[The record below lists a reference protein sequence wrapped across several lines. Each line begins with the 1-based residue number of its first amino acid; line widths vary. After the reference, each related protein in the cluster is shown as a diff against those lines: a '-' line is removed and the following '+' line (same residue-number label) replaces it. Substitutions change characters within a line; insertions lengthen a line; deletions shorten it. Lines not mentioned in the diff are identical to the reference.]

1 MLVTSQLKYFKV
13 IEWTLFLGLCGISAI
28 FMWGVLEKFFSGKTS
43 FTQVEEPIK
52 ELPTITLCLSM
63 PDSRKIEYQYGK
75 DFEITY
81 RISAEN
87 SRYSIILKEG
97 GKSFIFGEELYLE
110 KFITVHFKNCYKIRS
125 ILSNGYMIKDSTII
139 QINFNTSINEGDLP
153 SSLQSFFTSE
163 NNAYGIVTNMW
174 KNGKVTRVHI
184 NKGMA
189 KDVILK
195 AKEHRYLQTN
205 NRCSK
210 ESFYECLS
218 KKIMEAKLEDP
229 AEKCT
234 SVSLPFLPMCEKDTI
249 NGNISG
255 WEYINH
261 LKKFNNGN
269 KCLIKL
275 CTTLEYSGEETYNE
289 KLKSKNI
296 TVAFGYLFS
305 SNSTTVY
312 EEYLIY
318 DVISAIGSVG
328 GTLGMCIGFSFTGL
342 ISYLIHFIQYGIM
355 IIKIKLKKQLL
366 SQKELMGT
374 ESCEGREFIDGS
386 RRRENCQDNQMFEE
400 KLNATNAKLEGLIK
414 QVEAIQIKIDMSSY
428 KSSRY

>member
-1 MLVTSQLKYFKV
+1 MLTNSQAKYIKV
-13 IEWTLFLGLCGISAI
+13 IEWSLFLGLCGLSAI
-28 FMWGVLEKFFSGKTS
+28 FMWGVLDKFSSGKTS

-63 PDSRKIEYQYGK
+63 PDSREIEYEYGT
-75 DFEITY
+75 DFEIKY
-81 RISAEN
+81 EISAEN
-87 SRYSIILKEG
+87 SKHSIILND
-97 GKSFIFGEELYLE
+97 GENSTILGEKVFME
-110 KFITVHFKNCYKIRS
+110 KFITILFKNCYKIRS
-125 ILSNGYMIKDSTII
+125 ILSNGYVIKDSTII
-139 QINFNTSINEGDLP
+139 QINFNTSMSEGDLP
-153 SSLQSFFTSE
+153 YSLQSYFTSE
-163 NNAYGIVTNMW
+163 NNAYGIVTSMW
-174 KNGKVTRVHI
+174 KNGKATRIHI
-184 NKGMA
+184 DKGMA
-189 KDVILK
+189 KDISLK
-195 AKEHRYLQTN
+195 AKKHRYLETYN
-205 NRCSK
+205 KCSK
-210 ESFYECLS
+210 ESYYECLS
-218 KKIMEAKLEDP
+218 RKIMAAK
-229 AEKCT
+229 KCT
-234 SVSLPFLPMCEKDTI
+234 SVSLPFLPICKDDKI
-249 NGNISG
+249 DDNISA
-255 WEYINH
+255 WKFHNH
-261 LKKFNNGN
+261 LKNVTKDCNN
-269 KCLIKL
+269 CLTKL

-289 KLKSKNI
+289 KLRVNNI

-318 DVISAIGSVG
+318 DVISMIGSVG

-342 ISYLIHFIQYGIM
+342 ISYLIHFTQYGIM

-386 RRRENCQDNQMFEE
+386 RRRKNCQDNQMFEE

>member
-1 MLVTSQLKYFKV
+1 MLDTSQVKYFKF

-139 QINFNTSINEGDLP
+139 KINFNTSINKGDLP
-153 SSLQSFFTSE
+153 LSLQSFFTSE
-163 NNAYGIVTNMW
+163 NNAYGIVTYMW
-174 KNGKVTRVHI
+174 KNGKVTRIHI

-189 KDVILK
+189 KGIILQ
-195 AKEHRYLQTN
+195 AKKHRYLQTN
-205 NRCSK
+205 NMCSK

-218 KKIMEAKLEDP
+218 KKIMETEDP
-229 AEKCT
+229 AEKCS
-234 SVSLPFLPMCEKDTI
+234 SVSLPFLPLCENDEI
-249 NGNISG
+249 YHNISS
-255 WEYINH
+255 
-261 LKKFNNGN
+261 LAFGN
-269 KCLIKL
+269 KCLTKL
-275 CTTLEYSGEETYNE
+275 CTTLEYSGDETYNE
-289 KLKSKNI
+289 KLRVNNI
-296 TVAFGYLFS
+296 TVAFGYFFS

-342 ISYLIHFIQYGIM
+342 ISYIIHLIQYRIM
-355 IIKIKLKKQLL
+355 IIRIKLTKQVFSKKG
-366 SQKELMGT
+366 SIAA
-374 ESCEGREFIDGS
+374 ESYEERECMERF
-386 RRRENCQDNQMFEE
+386 RRSDNFQDKQIFDE
-400 KLNATNAKLEGLIK
+400 KLNETNAKLKEHQKLIEGISK
-414 QVEAIQIKIDMSSY
+414 QVESIKVKINMI
-428 KSSRY
+428 